1 MITFAENLL
10 LIILFER
17 LHVYLLYV
25 YQVSTS
31 KLTTN
36 GHITRAIIST
46 KIPSVAMV
54 LKPRPYL
61 NFPSFPTD
69 TS

>member
-46 KIPSVAMV
+46 KIIPALV